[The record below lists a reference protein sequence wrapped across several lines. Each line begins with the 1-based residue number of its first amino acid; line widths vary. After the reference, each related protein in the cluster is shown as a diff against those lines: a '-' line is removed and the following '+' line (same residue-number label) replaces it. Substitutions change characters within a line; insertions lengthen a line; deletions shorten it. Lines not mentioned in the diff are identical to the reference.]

1 MLPKPRRSSRKK
13 ETEEEILK
21 VKWWKT
27 QYYDAKVIS
36 KTSSCKY
43 YFFFFGGGGGGG
55 GSKTKQMNQPLKT
68 EKIKNIFFMDNGHI
82 WEGCSRLYRKKNV
95 SHNKLP
101 LIVVDTIL

>member
-1 MLPKPRRSSRKK
+1 MMLKSYQRRAVVS
-13 ETEEEILK
+13 I
-21 VKWWKT
+21 
-27 QYYDAKVIS
+27 I
-36 KTSSCKY
+36 
-43 YFFFFGGGGGGG
+43 FFSGGGGGGGG

-101 LIVVDTIL
+101 LIVVDTQHVAM

>member
-1 MLPKPRRSSRKK
+1 MMLKSYQRRAVVS
-13 ETEEEILK
+13 I
-21 VKWWKT
+21 
-27 QYYDAKVIS
+27 II
-36 KTSSCKY
+36 
-43 YFFFFGGGGGGG
+43 FFLGGGGGG